1 MSKVRIS
8 RKHDLD
14 SEECRALSEELL
26 GKLVSK
32 FGGSYREQGDGYCY
46 RHSTGLKAI
55 VEPAE
60 GQLNIDVQLTM
71 MTRSFAP
78 MVEKQINEVL
88 DDHIGAA

>member
-1 MSKVRIS
+1 MSNVRIS
-8 RKHDLD
+8 RKHNLD

-26 GKLVSK
+26 SKLVSK
-32 FGGSYREQGDGYCY
+32 FGGSYRERGDCYSY

-60 GQLNIDVQLTM
+60 GRLNIDVKLTM

-88 DDHIGAA
+88 DDHIGVA

>member
-1 MSKVRIS
+1 MSNVRIS
-8 RKHDLD
+8 RKHNLD

-26 GKLVSK
+26 SKLVSK
-32 FGGSYREQGDGYCY
+32 FGGSYRERGDCYSY

-55 VEPAE
+55 VEPAK
-60 GQLNIDVQLTM
+60 GQLNIDVKLTI

-88 DDHIGAA
+88 DDYIGVA

>member
-14 SEECRALSEELL
+14 SEECRALSEKLL
-26 GKLVSK
+26 GKLVSQ
-32 FGGSYREQGDGYCY
+32 FGGSYSEQGDGFCY
-46 RHSTGLKAI
+46 RHTTGLKAV
-55 VEPAE
+55 VEPTQ
-60 GQLNIDVQLTM
+60 GQLDIDVQLNM

-88 DDHIGAA
+88 DDHIGKA